1 MGFTFTAVQ
10 SRPTELHPMNRIRSG
25 WPLGAACLAVVLAA
39 APAFGWGARGHR
51 LVTQLAL
58 DGLAP
63 DMPSWLHDPEVAA
76 RIAEQ
81 SNEPDRWR
89 GTHRPAIAHDA
100 NTGHYIDAE
109 DLEQFGLTLKALP
122 RLRDDYVAAIVRAR
136 IEHPD
141 TVKPYDDAK
150 DPDHT
155 KEFPGFL
162 PYAMDE
168 HFAKLQASFNTY
180 RAAEA
185 VGDRARPGALQQAKE
200 DVIYEMGILSHFVG
214 DAAQPLHTTRH
225 HHGWVGENPQGY
237 TKDNGFHSYIDTR
250 ILEIHDITYEGLKGS
265 VKFERSVSGS
275 DPWNDMLAHIE
286 RSYNQVEPLYKL
298 QKSGELTKDE
308 GKAFITERLA
318 DGATMLAALYNAA
331 WQASKPSQG
340 ELSNYVRYNESKDEK
355 APAAKP

>member
-1 MGFTFTAVQ
+1 MNPNW
-10 SRPTELHPMNRIRSG
+10 SR
-25 WPLGAACLAVVLAA
+25 WPLRATCCLLILAA

-63 DMPSWLHDPEVAA
+63 DMPAWLHDPAIIS

-89 GTHRPAIAHDA
+89 GTHKPVINHDA

-109 DLEQFGLTLKALP
+109 DLAQYGLKLTELP
-122 RLRDDYVAAIVRAR
+122 RLHDDYVKAIVKAR

-141 TVKPYDDAK
+141 KVEPYDDAK
-150 DPDHT
+150 DPNHT

-168 HFAKLQASFNTY
+168 HFAKLQSSFNTL
-180 RAAEA
+180 RAVEA
-185 VGDRARPGALQQAKE
+185 AGDQARPGALEQAKE
-200 DVIYEMGILSHFVG
+200 NVIYEMGILSHYVG

-225 HHGWVGENPQGY
+225 HHGWAGDNPGGY
-237 TKDNGFHSYIDTR
+237 TKDNGFHAYIDTK
-250 ILEIHDITYEGLKGS
+250 ILELHGLTYEGLRAGI
-265 VKFERSVSGS
+265 KFDRHVDAR
-275 DPWNDMLAHIE
+275 DPWTDMLAHIQ
-286 RSYNQVEPLYKL
+286 RSFDAVEPLYKL
-298 QKSGELTKDE
+298 QKSGELTKDP
-308 GKAFITERLA
+308 GKAFITERLT

-331 WQASKPSQG
+331 W
-340 ELSNYVRYNESKDEK
+340 E
-355 APAAKP
+355 AAKPSPGEISNYIKYNETEKAAAPKP